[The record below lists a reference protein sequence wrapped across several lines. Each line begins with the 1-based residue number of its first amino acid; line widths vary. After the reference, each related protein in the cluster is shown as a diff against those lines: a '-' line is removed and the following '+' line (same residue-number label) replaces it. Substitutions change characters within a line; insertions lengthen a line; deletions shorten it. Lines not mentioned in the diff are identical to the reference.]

1 MVGIFPMSA
10 PRRLLS
16 IYVLMQRMNI
26 PFYFPRGGKN
36 QKALKGSNSSSKHN
50 FYFFFFKF
58 QAVSL
63 REDLHQG
70 RAKEARGQLMHQKV
84 TVTSSGRVDMSCR
97 IYAVQMTSKYF
108 SG

>member
-50 FYFFFFKF
+50 FYFFFLSFK
-58 QAVSL
+58 QSVSGKTCTKAVL
-63 REDLHQG
+63 RKHGD
-70 RAKEARGQLMHQKV
+70 
-84 TVTSSGRVDMSCR
+84 S
-97 IYAVQMTSKYF
+97 
-108 SG
+108 